1 MNNKNGSYIFLRSTK
16 LILILP
22 LLMLSLSGCFWSEE
36 EVKRESITKGLS
48 PKAFFNEAK
57 ESYQIMQLIKPS
69 NYLNSYRLLTP
80 VLNTPYNLN

>member
-36 EVKRESITKGLS
+36 EVKREEESRRETIEKGPL
-48 PKAFFNEAK
+48 
-57 ESYQIMQLIKPS
+57 Q
-69 NYLNSYRLLTP
+69 
-80 VLNTPYNLN
+80 VG